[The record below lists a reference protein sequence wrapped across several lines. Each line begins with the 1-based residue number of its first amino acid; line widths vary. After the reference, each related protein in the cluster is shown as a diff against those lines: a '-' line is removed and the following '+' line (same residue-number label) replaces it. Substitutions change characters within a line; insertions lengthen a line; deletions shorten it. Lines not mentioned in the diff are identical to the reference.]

1 MSRRR
6 KHLTQ
11 QELVPPSELQQIVRA
26 GHARGS
32 NIFEA
37 ETADGR
43 NLLCYLPA
51 KFNKKLWIKR
61 GGYLIVE
68 EGDSD
73 ADDKVTATIVKVL
86 YEQDVKD
93 LKKLPG
99 VWPAG
104 LNKQEEQSK
113 AAISANVP
121 FVGNSDESSSE
132 DDLPPLFQNNNRQVI
147 YRHEHEDS
155 ASDAE
160 Q

>member
-1 MSRRR
+1 MPR
-6 KHLTQ
+6 T
-11 QELVPPSELQQIVRA
+11 LQ
-26 GHARGS
+26 
-32 NIFEA
+32 A

-99 VWPAG
+99 VW
-104 LNKQEEQSK
+104 
-113 AAISANVP
+113 
-121 FVGNSDESSSE
+121 
-132 DDLPPLFQNNNRQVI
+132 
-147 YRHEHEDS
+147 
-155 ASDAE
+155 
-160 Q
+160 